1 MDTDDDIPYSEDF
14 YTDYAQI
21 VSSLD
26 AVVSLI
32 MRIVNPDSV
41 VDFGCAVGGALS
53 CFKAKGV
60 SEILGV
66 DGFWVKDE
74 QLLIANDEF
83 IRHDFNKGFLS
94 LPKKYDLAI
103 STEVAEHVEDANADT
118 FIETLVNASDVIV
131 FSAAVPG
138 QGGTNHVNEQWPQYW
153 IDKFSAHDFIVFD
166 CIREYLWN
174 NDDVPFLYR
183 QNLFLFCKND
193 KTSCLN
199 LPEITSKRYNI
210 IHPVHYERKLFQ
222 LFNLFS
228 HLYEQGQYD
237 TILQLSILKDFDYST
252 KFFLGL
258 VYNHT
263 NEYKKCIECLEGFME
278 LSGATSFGM
287 LHIAYFALGVA
298 YYHTNDLVKAKYY
311 IEKCL
316 QNDNEYK
323 ASALKLLSIITADD
337 KSGD

>member
-14 YTDYAQI
+14 YSDYAKI

-26 AVVSLI
+26 TVVSLI
-32 MRIVNPDSV
+32 MRIANPASV

-53 CFKAKGV
+53 CFKEKGV

-66 DGFWVKDE
+66 DGFWVKEE
-74 QLLIANDEF
+74 QLLIAKDEF

-103 STEVAEHVEDANADT
+103 STEVAEHVEDANADA
-118 FIETLVNASDVIV
+118 FIETLINASDIIV

-153 IDKFSAHDFIVFD
+153 IDKFSKHDFVVID

-183 QNLFLFCKND
+183 QNLLLFCKND
-193 KTSCLN
+193 KTSLLS
-199 LPEITSKRYNI
+199 LPEITSKRYDI

-228 HLYEQGQYD
+228 HLYEQGQND
-237 TILQLSILKDFDYST
+237 AILQLSILKDFDYSA
-252 KFFLGL
+252 KFYLGL
-258 VYNHT
+258 VYNHN
-263 NEYKKCIECLEGFME
+263 NEYEKCIECLEGFAE
-278 LSGATSFGM
+278 LSGASSFGM

-298 YYHTNDLVKAKYY
+298 YYQTHNPVKAKHY

-316 QNDNEYK
+316 QNDNEYNE
-323 ASALKLLSIITADD
+323 SAKKLLAIITADEKLRD
-337 KSGD
+337 